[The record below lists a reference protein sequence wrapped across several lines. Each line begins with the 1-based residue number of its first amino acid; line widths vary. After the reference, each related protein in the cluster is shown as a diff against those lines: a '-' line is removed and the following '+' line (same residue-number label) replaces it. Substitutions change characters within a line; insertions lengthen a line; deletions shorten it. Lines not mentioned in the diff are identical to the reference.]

1 MLKQQ
6 KYKRFNYKPRYQD
19 GNKATQKESFEEK
32 WLREK
37 QGNRHKTFKMSRLT
51 LLLVLLA
58 VVLILMYVLSN
69 ISDEYALF

>member
-19 GNKATQKESFEEK
+19 GNKATRKESFEEK

-37 QGNRHKTFKMSRLT
+37 QGNRHKTFKMPRLT
-51 LLLVLLA
+51 LLLILLA